1 MRRELKKPISGI
13 HIFSSSPLILGWGA
27 LNNNKM
33 NNIPTTIYLQV
44 GEGPFSE
51 DEDFR
56 DVEMSWCR
64 DKIFDTDIEYCR
76 ISDTDTLE
84 SINQVARQY
93 SYCFVYFRK
102 DVINPENEI
111 VFESS
116 SVVKTGIVRAEN
128 INHNHYYLSIDVE
141 GKTTT
146 IHQHLPEKDFLLFVE
161 SLMIPIPKLVRSY
174 FYKRAL
180 ARV

>member
-1 MRRELKKPISGI
+1 M
-13 HIFSSSPLILGWGA
+13 GA
-27 LNNNKM
+27 LINNKM
-33 NNIPTTIYLQV
+33 DNIPTTIYLQV

-76 ISDTDTLE
+76 VSDMDTIE
-84 SINQVARQY
+84 SIDQVARQY

-102 DVINPENEI
+102 DVMNPENEI

-116 SVVKTGIVRAEN
+116 SVYKTEIVRAEN
-128 INHNHYYLSIDVE
+128 INRNHYCLSIDVN

-146 IHQHLPEKDFLLFVE
+146 IHQHLPEKDFLRFVE

>member
-1 MRRELKKPISGI
+1 M
-13 HIFSSSPLILGWGA
+13 GA
-27 LNNNKM
+27 RKSIKM
-33 NNIPTTIYLQV
+33 DNIPTTIFLQV
-44 GEGPFSE
+44 GEGPFSK

-56 DVEMSWCR
+56 NVEMSWCR

-76 ISDTDTLE
+76 VSDTDTLE
-84 SINQVARQY
+84 SIAQIQRQY

-102 DVINPENEI
+102 DVVNPENEL

-116 SVVKTGIVRAEN
+116 SVVKTSIVAAEKVDN
-128 INHNHYYLSIDVE
+128 EYYQLSIDSD
-141 GKTTT
+141 GKTTV
-146 IHQHLPEKDFLLFVE
+146 IHKRLPEKEFLQFVE